1 MRLTPNKLDDFATT
15 YYLNDGVRD
24 IYIEELQQQLSLPRV
39 LQSVGA
45 ASRVLEMGFGTGL
58 VTGALL
64 DRGVKA
70 EVVEGSPALRDI
82 AVARHGHQGLVV
94 HLAMFEEF
102 EPDEPYDMV
111 MALHVLEHVDDPQEM
126 LAKVAS
132 WLVPGGAIVA
142 VTPNRQS
149 VHRNLAVRMGLQPA
163 LDTLSARDDL
173 VGHQRVYGLDTL
185 RAELEQADFH
195 VDDEFG
201 YFLKSLP
208 NSMMLDYSQ
217 PLLEAL
223 NAISEEVPPHLLA
236 NIGVRGVKR

>member
-1 MRLTPNKLDDFATT
+1 MKLTPDKLDDFATT
-15 YYLNDGVRD
+15 YYLNNDIRD
-24 IYIEELQQQLSLPRV
+24 ICIEELQQELSLSRV
-39 LQSVGA
+39 LQAVGGA
-45 ASRVLEMGFGTGL
+45 TRVLEMGFGTGL
-58 VTGALL
+58 ITGALL
-64 DRGVKA
+64 DRGVRA

-82 AVARHGHQGLVV
+82 AIARHGHQGLVV

-102 EPDEPYDMV
+102 EPDEPYDVV
-111 MALHVLEHVDDPQEM
+111 MALHVLEHVDEPQEM
-126 LAKVAS
+126 LAKVGT

-149 VHRNLAVRMGLQPA
+149 VHRNLAVRMGLQPM

-185 RAELEQADFH
+185 SAELEQAGFRVEDQ
-195 VDDEFG
+195 FG

-208 NSMMLDYSQ
+208 NSMMLDYSR

-223 NAISEEVPPHLLA
+223 NAISEDIPPHLLA
-236 NIGVRGVKR
+236 NIGVRAVKG